1 MSLGQSG
8 GGGRGKWKDNVIRLV
23 WLYHRM
29 DVGEIMSK
37 ATARQGGM
45 FDLLWGFDFLTGS
58 EQEHDSQIHV

>member
-1 MSLGQSG
+1 MGVSG
-8 GGGRGKWKDNVIRLV
+8 KIMLLRLV